1 MAQSQRSEIA
11 RCSPPSLEVQF
22 PGRRLPRGSTRRAA
36 TRRPAFESS
45 LGEWLRHPDLRWPS
59 PKGPKSLGAAPP
71 HSRCSSQDVDSREVR
86 LGARRPADPHSKV
99 PWGNGSV
106 TRIFGDA
113 TLLEDGGAPT
123 TTPWPKF
130 SRPGTC
136 GSVVWVGCAT
146 PDSSFWRHP
155 TGGTSGG
162 TLHCGGDLRGNF
174 AGSRHV
180 VEPPSPLC
188 WGRCNT
194 RSRPFD
200 GGNLRGNFALRRG
213 PPGELCR

>member
-1 MAQSQRSEIA
+1 MADDQ
-11 RCSPPSLEVQF
+11 
-22 PGRRLPRGSTRRAA
+22 
-36 TRRPAFESS
+36 
-45 LGEWLRHPDLRWPS
+45 
-59 PKGPKSLGAAPP
+59 
-71 HSRCSSQDVDSREVR
+71 DSREVR
-86 LGARRPADPHSKV
+86 LGARRPADPHSKF

-113 TLLEDGGAPT
+113 TLLEDRGAPT

-162 TLHCGGDLRGNF
+162 TEFALPGVLVFGYVGGVRTPLFIFLATPDVGRLAGNF
-174 AGSRHV
+174 AARGDFAAEVCLGSRARSKIFGVGV
-180 VEPPSPLC
+180 VVGAPL
-188 WGRCNT
+188 
-194 RSRPFD
+194 SSS
-200 GGNLRGNFALRRG
+200 
-213 PPGELCR
+213 